1 MGLTHKFRFENG
13 TNAGTY
19 NITRGNLLNMV
30 LVATSAVTTVR
41 TFEAIRLRKV
51 EMWANP
57 VALGSAPNN
66 IQVEWLGENSPSTVI
81 SDTGMGVRPGHV
93 ASVPPS
99 SSSNRWW
106 SISGTSETDII
117 FSMIL
122 PADSVIDVTVDVRFV
137 EQEAPTAGDVPAGAS
152 IGQVYGDY
160 LDGIASGK
168 LAPVGFTVLP

>member
-13 TNAGTY
+13 TNNGTY

-41 TFEAIRLRKV
+41 PFEAVRLRKV

-57 VALGSAPNN
+57 VALGSAPSN
-66 IQVEWLGENSPSTVI
+66 IQIEWLGENSPSTVI

-93 ASVPPS
+93 ASVPPP

-106 SISGTSETDII
+106 SISGTSESDVM
-117 FSMIL
+117 FSMTI
-122 PADSVIDVTVDVRFV
+122 PADSVIDVTVELRFV
-137 EQEAPTAGDVPAGAS
+137 EQEPPTAGEVPAGAT

-160 LDGIASGK
+160 LDGIASSK
-168 LAPVGFTVLP
+168 LVPVGFTLLP